1 MRIQLTE
8 AQIKEIGK
16 TGTIIISI
24 DKVTPKPTKITYQDL
39 YNNKELGGFFIGS
52 ISGNIDLT
60 YGKVYGDIN
69 ATNGVAPSESAVER
83 TILEYKLLHLIKAN
97 SLEGNN
103 YNIGYDKK
111 KDEMYINISAH
122 LSSSPIQLGGTHIQ
136 VEKFIKDYEI
146 ELREYFSTHN
156 TKK

>member
-1 MRIQLTE
+1 MKIKLTE
-8 AQIKEIGK
+8 AQIKEIVK
-16 TGTIIISI
+16 TGTIEISI

-52 ISGNIDLT
+52 SSGNIDLT

-69 ATNGVAPSESAVER
+69 ATNGVAPSKAVIER

-103 YNIGYDKK
+103 YHIGYDKK

-122 LSSSPIQLGGTHIQ
+122 LSSPIQLGGTHIQ

-146 ELREYFSTHN
+146 ELREYCSTHN
-156 TKK
+156 TKN